1 MTDEATWSDYYAENE
16 GREPRELLL
25 EVLATYAEPGR
36 AVDLGCGS
44 GIETLAMLTR
54 GWRVLAT
61 DAEEEAIER
70 ARQRVPP
77 ELEEHL
83 QTRVARMEEVE
94 LPRADLLLASFS
106 LFFCDPG
113 RFADVWRKICGSLTG
128 GGRFVG
134 ELLGDRDTWAPED
147 DTSAFSASEAR
158 ALFEG
163 WSVERFDEEEED
175 GDACSGP
182 KHWHVFHVV
191 ARTPADDRSSGH
203 RA

>member
-1 MTDEATWSDYYAENE
+1 MTDDATWSDYYEENE
-16 GREPRELLL
+16 GREPRERLL
-25 EVLATYAEPGR
+25 EVLATYEEPGK
-36 AVDLGCGS
+36 AVDLGCGA
-44 GIETLAMLTR
+44 GIDTLAMLTW
-54 GWRVLAT
+54 GWRVFAT

-70 ARQRVPP
+70 VHRRVPP
-77 ELEEHL
+77 ELAERL
-83 QTRVARMEEVE
+83 QTRVARMEDVE

-113 RFADVWRKICGSLTG
+113 RFADVWRRIGGSIAG

-134 ELLGDRDTWAPED
+134 ELLGDRDSWAPDD
-147 DTSAFSASEAR
+147 DTSSFTEAEAR
-158 ALFEG
+158 ALFDG
-163 WSVERFDEEEED
+163 WAIERFDEEDED

-191 ARTPADDRSSGH
+191 ARAPVDDRSSGH

>member
-1 MTDEATWSDYYAENE
+1 MTDDATWSDYYEENE
-16 GREPRELLL
+16 GREPRERLL
-25 EVLATYAEPGR
+25 EVLATYGEPGK
-36 AVDLGCGS
+36 AVDLGCGA
-44 GIETLAMLTR
+44 GIDTLAMLTR
-54 GWRVLAT
+54 GWRVFAT

-70 ARQRVPP
+70 VRRRVPP
-77 ELEEHL
+77 ELAERL
-83 QTRVARMEEVE
+83 QTRVARMEDVE

-113 RFADVWRKICGSLTG
+113 RFADVWRRIGGSIAG

-134 ELLGDRDTWAPED
+134 ELLGDRDSWAPDD
-147 DTSAFSASEAR
+147 DTSSFTEAEAR
-158 ALFEG
+158 ALFDG
-163 WSVERFDEEEED
+163 WAIERFDEEDED

-191 ARTPADDRSSGH
+191 ARTPVDDRSSGH

>member
-1 MTDEATWSDYYAENE
+1 MTDDATWSDYYEEND

-25 EVLATYAEPGR
+25 EVLARYEEPGR
-36 AVDLGCGS
+36 AVDLGCGA

-54 GWRVLAT
+54 GWRVFAT

-70 ARQRVPP
+70 VRRRVPP
-77 ELEEHL
+77 KLAERLE
-83 QTRVARMEEVE
+83 TRVARMEDVE
-94 LPRADLLLASFS
+94 LPRANLLLASFS

-113 RFADVWRKICGSLTG
+113 RFADVWRRIGDSLAG

-147 DTSAFSASEAR
+147 DMSSFSASEAR
-158 ALFEG
+158 ALFDG
-163 WSVERFDEEEED
+163 WAIERFDEEDED

-182 KHWHVFHVV
+182 KHWHVFHIV
-191 ARTPADDRSSGH
+191 ARTPVDDRSSGH

>member
-1 MTDEATWSDYYAENE
+1 MTDDATWLDYYEENE

-25 EVLATYAEPGR
+25 EVLARYEEPGQ
-36 AVDLGCGS
+36 AVDLGCGA

-54 GWRVLAT
+54 GWRVFAT
-61 DAEEEAIER
+61 DAEEEAVER
-70 ARQRVPP
+70 VRRRIRP
-77 ELEEHL
+77 ELAERL
-83 QTRVARMEEVE
+83 QTRVARMEDVE
-94 LPRADLLLASFS
+94 LPRADLVLASFS

-113 RFADVWRKICGSLTG
+113 RFADVWRKIGGSLAG

-147 DTSAFSASEAR
+147 DMSSFSASEAR

-163 WSVERFDEEEED
+163 WSVERFDEEEKD

-191 ARTPADDRSSGH
+191 SRTPADDRSSGH

>member
-1 MTDEATWSDYYAENE
+1 MTDDATWSDYYEENE

-25 EVLATYAEPGR
+25 EALSTYEEPGQ
-36 AVDLGCGS
+36 AVDLGCGA

-54 GWRVLAT
+54 GWRVFAT

-70 ARQRVPP
+70 VRRRVPP
-77 ELEEHL
+77 ELAKRL
-83 QTRVARMEEVE
+83 QTLVARMEDVE
-94 LPRADLLLASFS
+94 LPPADLLLASFS

-113 RFADVWRKICGSLTG
+113 RFADVWQTIGGSLAG

-134 ELLGDRDTWAPED
+134 ELLGDHDTWAPDD
-147 DTSAFSASEAR
+147 DTSSFSASEAR
-158 ALFEG
+158 ALFDG
-163 WSVERFDEEEED
+163 WAIERFDEEEED
-175 GDACSGP
+175 GEACNGP

-191 ARTPADDRSSGH
+191 ARAPADDRSSGH